1 MIRIAILTSSA
12 AWRPMMYRQKFTAR
26 VMTTSSQHG
35 PTSQQPPRRGESQQ
49 PPRRGESQQPPRRR
63 ESQQPPRREASQQ
76 PPRRGESQ
84 QPPRREE
91 SQQPPRRGESQHAL
105 SSREPSGVLPWV
117 DFAAPDPAKKAGK
130 SQKVTFLCNSFNGL
144 SQRLYL
150 ELTSRGHHVTVVC
163 PFLTRRVP
171 PSLYNN
177 PARPV
182 LIVHPGI
189 PGDRGPSSIDWALKE
204 GAPEW
209 GVTVLQ
215 AADEMDAGD
224 IWAACKFPMSRQGT
238 KSSLYSKEVTKAA
251 VLSVLGAIDAL
262 ERGVP
267 PTPLDYTHPERSPRE
282 VTKAAVLSV
291 LGAIDALE
299 QGVPPTPLDYTHPE
313 ESRNRKT
320 LRGRGSNPRQSRA
333 PASKPDAPTK
343 SAKKSRPIGQAWDRT
358 HAKPGHQPRRSNDSA
373 KRSRPVVRVKGELR
387 RKLTAEDRQVDWA
400 QPAEDVA
407 QTVRACDSQPG
418 ALGTLRLPGQGHH
431 EQQEFALFGACVE
444 GDLDMVRRL
453 KKAREGR
460 VDPGDVIGRR
470 NGAILV
476 SSGGDTAV
484 WISHLKASPKKTSLK
499 LPATSVLP
507 SADIPPLPI
516 SDPVPYGARPKT
528 FQDIWTTR
536 QDGVCYVHFDFYNGA
551 MSTEQC
557 RRLEQVLLG
566 LDKDPDCSVVAL
578 MGGYNFFSNGIHLNV
593 IESSE
598 CAAAESWANITA
610 IDDVV
615 KAIFRLRNKV
625 TVSVLQGNAGAGGV
639 MMALAA
645 DRVVGH
651 AGVVLNPHYA
661 KMALFGSEY
670 WTYSLPQRVGI
681 PAAEELTTQLQPVL
695 APKACD
701 MGLLD
706 DVIGS
711 DAAELN
717 AQIHLKCLRLQA
729 DAREI
734 LRTKRA
740 ATASLWFILEKH
752 RQEELERMQ
761 RCFQDQEYHA
771 RRRAFVYH

>member
-1 MIRIAILTSSA
+1 MIRIATLTSSA
-12 AWRPMMYRQKFTAR
+12 AWRPMMYLQRVTAR

-84 QPPRREE
+84 QPPRREA
-91 SQQPPRRGESQHAL
+91 SQHAL
-105 SSREPSGVLPWV
+105 SSREPSGAIPWV
-117 DFAAPDPAKKAGK
+117 EFAAPDPAKKAGK
-130 SQKVTFLCNSFNGL
+130 SQKITFLCNSFNGL

-150 ELTSRGHHVTVVC
+150 ELTSRGHHVTVHENPRGEEMTQAAEADQPDLVVC

-171 PSLYNN
+171 SSLYNN

-224 IWAACKFPMSRQGT
+224 IWAACKFPVSRQGT

-267 PTPLDYTHPERSPRE
+267 PTPLDYTHPE
-282 VTKAAVLSV
+282 
-291 LGAIDALE
+291 
-299 QGVPPTPLDYTHPE
+299 
-313 ESRNRKT
+313 
-320 LRGRGSNPRQSRA
+320 
-333 PASKPDAPTK
+333 
-343 SAKKSRPIGQAWDRT
+343 
-358 HAKPGHQPRRSNDSA
+358 
-373 KRSRPVVRVKGELR
+373 VKGELR

-407 QTVRACDSQPG
+407 RTVRACDSQPG

-431 EQQEFALFGACVE
+431 EQQEFSLFGACVE

-453 KKAREGR
+453 KKVREGR

-516 SDPVPYGARPKT
+516 SLSDPVPYGARPKT
-528 FQDIWTTR
+528 FQDIWTTC

-566 LDKDPDCSVVAL
+566 LDKDPECSVVAL

-645 DRVVGH
+645 DRLVGH

-695 APKACD
+695 APKARD

-717 AQIHLKCLRLQA
+717 AQLHLKCLRLQS
-729 DAREI
+729 DARDI

-740 ATASLWFILEKH
+740 ATASLWFVLEKH

-761 RCFQDQEYHA
+761 HCFQDQEYHA